1 MMMIDIKNLNKS
13 FGNNAVLK
21 NVNLKVKEG
30 EVVSI
35 IGPSGSGKST
45 LLRCINLLE
54 VPTNGEMRINGKL
67 VQYKTNRVGN
77 LTYLSRRKLTWLNI
91 EVGMVFQQFNLW
103 PSKTVLQNV
112 IEGPTKVKKIP
123 LKDAVDKAKELLNK
137 VGLAEKIDQYPINL
151 SGGQQQRVAIARAL
165 AMDPKIMLFDEPT
178 SALDPELVN
187 EVLQIMVKLAHEG
200 MTMMVVTH
208 EMNFARSVSD
218 RVIFMNNGQID
229 LDGTPK
235 EVFDPNNDHPVLRQ
249 FIKNMNHE
257 IN

>member
-1 MMMIDIKNLNKS
+1 MIDIQNLNKS
-13 FGNNAVLK
+13 YGDNAVLK
-21 NVNLKVKEG
+21 NVNLKVNEG

-54 VPTNGEMRINGKL
+54 VPTGGEIRINDRP
-67 VQYKTNRVGN
+67 VQFKTNRLGN
-77 LTYLSRRKLTWLNI
+77 LTYLSRRNLTWLNI

-103 PSKTVLQNV
+103 PTKTVLQNV
-112 IEGPTKVKKIP
+112 IEGPTKVSKIS
-123 LKDAVDKAKELLNK
+123 KQEAVDKAVELLNK
-137 VGLAEKIDQYPINL
+137 VGLADKINQYPNNL

-187 EVLQIMVKLAHEG
+187 EVLQIMVKLANEG
-200 MTMMVVTH
+200 MTMLVVTH

-218 RVIFMNNGQID
+218 RVIFMDKGQIA
-229 LDGTPK
+229 LNGTPK
-235 EVFDPNNDHPVLRQ
+235 EVFDPNNDYPGLQQ
-249 FIKNMNHE
+249 FIKNINHV
-257 IN
+257 IS